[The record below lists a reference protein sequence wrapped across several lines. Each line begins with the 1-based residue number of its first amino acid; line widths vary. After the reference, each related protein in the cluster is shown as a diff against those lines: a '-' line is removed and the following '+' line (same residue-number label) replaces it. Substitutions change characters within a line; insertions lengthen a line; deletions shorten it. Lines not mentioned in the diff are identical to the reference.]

1 MYSEQVSGRHR
12 HFLLAIKFL
21 TVFACLIA
29 FIANS
34 YAIFTQ
40 FIGKKTITSQNAE
53 NNDGLLL
60 PSITICSLSG
70 FKEEMLDYKDLELN
84 NYLNKTLNLDEILY
98 GYYNNDNEI
107 DLNLTMMKADQDFWK
122 FTTTYSQYKG
132 RCHTLTYQKLV
143 REDTLN
149 LIHD

>member
-1 MYSEQVSGRHR
+1 MYLEQVSNRHR
-12 HFLLAIKFL
+12 HLLLSIKAL

-29 FIANS
+29 CIANS

-40 FIGKKTITSQNAE
+40 FIGKKTITSQNVE

-70 FKEEMLDYKDLELN
+70 FKEEMTEYKDLELD
-84 NYLNKTLNLDEILY
+84 NYLSKTLNLDEILL
-98 GYYNNDNEI
+98 GYIDDDNEY
-107 DLNLTMMKADQDFWK
+107 NLTMMKADQDVWK

-143 REDTLN
+143 REDAKN
-149 LIHD
+149 LIHL

>member
-1 MYSEQVSGRHR
+1 MPQT
-12 HFLLAIKFL
+12 F
-21 TVFACLIA
+21 FACLIA

-40 FIGKKTITSQNAE
+40 FIGKKTITSQNVE

-70 FKEEMLDYKDLELN
+70 FKEQMVDYKDLELS
-84 NYLNKTLNLDEILY
+84 NYLNKTLNLDEILL
-98 GYYNNDNEI
+98 GYYDNDNKI
-107 DLNLTMMKADQDFWK
+107 DLNLTMMKADRALWK

-143 REDTLN
+143 RKYTRK
-149 LIHD
+149 LIHN

>member
-1 MYSEQVSGRHR
+1 MYSEQVGGRHR
-12 HFLLAIKFL
+12 HFLFAIKVL

-29 FIANS
+29 CIANS
-34 YAIFTQ
+34 YVIFTQ
-40 FIGKKTITSQNAE
+40 FIGKKTITSQNVE

-98 GYYNNDNEI
+98 GYYDNDNKI
-107 DLNLTMMKADQDFWK
+107 DLNLTIMKADQALWK

-143 REDTLN
+143 REDTLK

>member
-1 MYSEQVSGRHR
+1 MYSEQVGGRHR
-12 HFLLAIKFL
+12 HFLLAIKVL

-29 FIANS
+29 CIANS
-34 YAIFTQ
+34 YVIFTQ
-40 FIGKKTITSQNAE
+40 FIGKKTITSQNVE

-70 FKEEMLDYKDLELN
+70 FKEEMIDYKDLELS

-98 GYYNNDNEI
+98 GYYDNDNKI
-107 DLNLTMMKADQDFWK
+107 DLNLTIMKADQALWK
-122 FTTTYSQYKG
+122 FTTTYSQFKG

-143 REDTLN
+143 RKYTLK
-149 LIHD
+149 LIHN